1 MKTVRGKN
9 FNKYRHA
16 TKFFAKFLEK
26 FIQKVFF
33 SKVSV
38 FQLANFLRF

>member
-9 FNKYRHA
+9 FNKYRHT

-26 FIQKVFF
+26 FIQVFF

-38 FQLANFLRF
+38 FQLTNF